1 VSGVNRWF
9 SEGIVTEEVSIC
21 KNTPFEVWVT
31 FSFPLPNHLKID
43 VGGIE
48 NLIVQE
54 AYEILQKSE
63 LQTIQ
68 IEISINNE
76 QMGDM
81 VK

>member
-1 VSGVNRWF
+1 MVGRAITMPQNKLMLGIF
-9 SEGIVTEEVSIC
+9 SASLDDLIC
-21 KNTPFEVWVT
+21 N
-31 FSFPLPNHLKID
+31 FSFLLPNHLKID

>member
-1 VSGVNRWF
+1 
-9 SEGIVTEEVSIC
+9 
-21 KNTPFEVWVT
+21 VWVT